1 MAELT
6 NALSMSPASVTELKG
21 TETLDGA
28 MILAILAVFGVLS
41 IMLYALKGFLDQLPE
56 FFASLRRAWEAWQEL
71 KRARR
76 KARELEAAG
85 RGGSPAQSC
94 QARDSR
100 AAGIAV
106 PAPAA

>member
-6 NALSMSPASVTELKG
+6 NALSMSPASVTEPKG

-56 FFASLRRAWEAWQEL
+56 FFASLRRAWEAWQDL

-76 KARELEAAG
+76 EAREREAAQ
-85 RGGSPAQSC
+85 REA
-94 QARDSR
+94 ARRR
-100 AAGIAV
+100 AARREAAERQGSQSQ
-106 PAPAA
+106 PAA

>member
-1 MAELT
+1 
-6 NALSMSPASVTELKG
+6 MSPASVTELKG

-56 FFASLRRAWEAWQEL
+56 FFASLAWQEL

-76 KARELEAAG
+76 EAREREAAQ
-85 RGGSPAQSC
+85 REA
-94 QARDSR
+94 ARRR
-100 AAGIAV
+100 AARREAAERQGSQSQ
-106 PAPAA
+106 PAA